1 VTGYIRLVLAGP
13 PPTPVAAASP
23 AACTRIVLDPGHDRL
38 PNFGLEPLGPKS
50 HKLVVKDFGGVFGI
64 RSHVPSSRVNL
75 KIALKVRGI
84 LRRNGYCV
92 TMTRTKEG
100 GVSMGNVARARIANK
115 AHAALWVRIHCDGS
129 GNHSR
134 HGTSTFFPAFHKG
147 WTDDILPASRNAA
160 KVIQS
165 SLVSALGSKNL
176 GTSKRKDV
184 VGFNWSNVPVV
195 LTEVGFMTNRG
206 EDKLLTSGAYKARAA
221 QGIADGIMKFV
232 PPSAPT
238 QQQ

>member
-1 VTGYIRLVLAGP
+1 MA
-13 PPTPVAAASP
+13 AAASP
-23 AACTRIVLDPGHDRL
+23 APCTRIVIDPGHDRL
-38 PNFGLEPLGPKS
+38 PNFGLEPIGPHS
-50 HKLVVKDFGGVFGI
+50 HTLSIKDGGGVFGI

-75 KIALKVRGI
+75 KIGLRLRDV

-92 TMTRTKEG
+92 TMTRTKQG

-115 AHAALWVRIHCDGS
+115 AHAALFVRIHCDGS

-134 HGTSTFFPAFHKG
+134 HGTATLYPALRKG
-147 WTDDILPASRNAA
+147 WTDDVLPASKNAA

-165 SLVSALGSKNL
+165 SLVKALGSRDL
-176 GTSKRKDV
+176 GTASRRDV
-184 VGFNWSNVPVV
+184 TGFNWSNVPVV

-206 EDKLLTSGAYKARAA
+206 EDKLLTTDAYKARAA

-232 PPSAPT
+232 PPSPQP
-238 QQQ
+238 QQ